1 MLIDTDKT
9 SLDLD
14 SILFQAMLDEIG
26 AYVYIKDSHA
36 KYLYVNEETRQL
48 FQQPLE
54 AILGHADSDFF
65 TGQQLSDLSKNDQRV
80 LLYGEIVRHEDLNI
94 PKSTGEARIF
104 RTVKKPLFNK
114 QGMILGLIGILTDIT
129 DIAQLETTNG
139 LLENALDSEKIKA
152 ENQNKRHVQDV
163 AQKNDAIKL
172 AKQSNIAKSQ
182 FLATM
187 SHEIRTPLNAFIGSA
202 ELLKNTILTPG
213 QSSYVDVAQQSA
225 ITVKQVID
233 DVLNFSKIEA
243 GKVEVAVRE
252 TDIIALV
259 DSVVTLMGIQ
269 AAKKDLELAVF
280 ISDNIP
286 EIVLLDCVKTKQ
298 ILLNLVSN
306 AIKFTE
312 QGRVEIRLTAEQ
324 QQEQE
329 HQDYI
334 VTFSIQDTGIGIE
347 KKVQE
352 TIFDEF
358 TQVGSLIPHP
368 DKGTGLGLAISHR
381 MISMVGGCM
390 GLESEIGKGSR
401 FWFSLPVKAKS
412 LLTLNPVN
420 TDCWILNRDTHSN
433 HQAEF
438 FYRQIQPL
446 VQQVRIVDTCKNIVL
461 SSAQPAII
469 FLDQSQLGCFNR
481 QEIIQFTDNKPDHCL
496 MVLVSNYTSA
506 TLSQQ
511 WLNVFDKQLIKP
523 FSIRSLQEFLSLPM
537 GSEKER
543 LQAVTSLGEAPV
555 FPEHVQ
561 QILLVED
568 NVANQLVIKL
578 MLEKL
583 GYRVDLAENGSVATE
598 TVKHKKYDL
607 ILMDLSMPVMGGIK
621 AATLIH
627 HAGENSAP
635 IIALT
640 ADAFEETKALCLQVG
655 MDGFLAKP
663 ITLNCLKQELDK
675 HLHPHHELDRHTAVT
690 AELIVAKR
698 YPVNLNIDYSVLDL
712 LRQETSEVLFPQ
724 ILTIFLEQGGKRV
737 VLIENAI
744 SNQDFTLLKNEV
756 HALKSESATF
766 GAIRLSELMESIN
779 LLCMQHLEQQ
789 AFIKSATVK
798 NLWTEAVNEISK
810 TIDEGELFSA

>member
-9 SLDLD
+9 SLDVN
-14 SILFQAMLDEIG
+14 SILFQAMLDEID
-26 AYVYIKDSHA
+26 AYVYIKDSRA
-36 KYLYVNEETRQL
+36 KYLYVNEGTRQL

-80 LLYGEIVRHEDLNI
+80 LLYGETVRHEELNI
-94 PKSTGEARIF
+94 PKATGEARIF
-104 RTVKKPLFNK
+104 CSVKKPLFNK

-129 DIAQLETTNG
+129 DIAQLETTNR
-139 LLENALDSEKIKA
+139 LLENALNSEKIKTK
-152 ENQNKRHVQDV
+152 NQNKRHVQDLT
-163 AQKNDAIKL
+163 QKNDAIKL
-172 AKQSNIAKSQ
+172 ANQSNIAKSQ

-202 ELLKNTILTPG
+202 ELLKNTILTSR
-213 QSSYVDVAQQSA
+213 QSSYVDVGQQSA

-233 DVLNFSKIEA
+233 DILNVSKIEA

-280 ISDNIP
+280 ISDHIP
-286 EIVLLDCVKTKQ
+286 QVVLLDGVKTKQ

-312 QGRVEIRLTAEQ
+312 QGRIEIRLTAEQ
-324 QQEQE
+324 QQE
-329 HQDYI
+329 HQDYT

-347 KKVQE
+347 QKVQE

-358 TQVGSLIPHP
+358 TQVDSLIPHP
-368 DKGTGLGLAISHR
+368 DEGTGLGLAIAHR

-433 HQAEF
+433 QQAEF

-446 VQQVRIVDTCKNIVL
+446 VQLVRIVDTCKNIVL
-461 SSAQPAII
+461 SAQPAII
-469 FLDQSQLGCFNR
+469 FLDQSQLDYFNR

-496 MVLVSNYTSA
+496 MVLVSNNTSA

-523 FSIRSLQEFLSLPM
+523 FSMRSLQEFLSLPM
-537 GSEKER
+537 GPEKER
-543 LQAVTSLGEAPV
+543 LQPMISLGEALI

-627 HAGENSAP
+627 QAGENSAP

-663 ITLNCLKQELDK
+663 ITLDCLKQELEK
-675 HLHPHHELDRHTAVT
+675 HLHPQQELDRHTAVT

-724 ILTIFLEQGGKRV
+724 ILNIFLEQGGERV
-737 VLIENAI
+737 VLIEKAI

-766 GAIRLSELMESIN
+766 GAIRLSELIESIN

-798 NLWTEAVNEISK
+798 DLWTEAVNEISK
-810 TIDEGELFSA
+810 FIDEEELFTA

>member
-14 SILFQAMLDEIG
+14 SILFQAMLDEIV

-36 KYLYVNEETRQL
+36 KYIYVNEGTRQL

-65 TGQQLSDLSKNDQRV
+65 TGQQLSGLSKNDQRV
-80 LLYGEIVRHEDLNI
+80 LLYGEIVRHEELNI
-94 PKSTGEARIF
+94 PKATGEARIF

-324 QQEQE
+324 Q
-329 HQDYI
+329 
-334 VTFSIQDTGIGIE
+334 
-347 KKVQE
+347 
-352 TIFDEF
+352 
-358 TQVGSLIPHP
+358 
-368 DKGTGLGLAISHR
+368 
-381 MISMVGGCM
+381 
-390 GLESEIGKGSR
+390 
-401 FWFSLPVKAKS
+401 
-412 LLTLNPVN
+412 
-420 TDCWILNRDTHSN
+420 
-433 HQAEF
+433 
-438 FYRQIQPL
+438 
-446 VQQVRIVDTCKNIVL
+446 
-461 SSAQPAII
+461 
-469 FLDQSQLGCFNR
+469 
-481 QEIIQFTDNKPDHCL
+481 
-496 MVLVSNYTSA
+496 
-506 TLSQQ
+506 
-511 WLNVFDKQLIKP
+511 
-523 FSIRSLQEFLSLPM
+523 
-537 GSEKER
+537 
-543 LQAVTSLGEAPV
+543 
-555 FPEHVQ
+555 
-561 QILLVED
+561 
-568 NVANQLVIKL
+568 
-578 MLEKL
+578 
-583 GYRVDLAENGSVATE
+583 
-598 TVKHKKYDL
+598 
-607 ILMDLSMPVMGGIK
+607 
-621 AATLIH
+621 
-627 HAGENSAP
+627 
-635 IIALT
+635 
-640 ADAFEETKALCLQVG
+640 
-655 MDGFLAKP
+655 
-663 ITLNCLKQELDK
+663 
-675 HLHPHHELDRHTAVT
+675 
-690 AELIVAKR
+690 
-698 YPVNLNIDYSVLDL
+698 
-712 LRQETSEVLFPQ
+712 
-724 ILTIFLEQGGKRV
+724 
-737 VLIENAI
+737 
-744 SNQDFTLLKNEV
+744 
-756 HALKSESATF
+756 
-766 GAIRLSELMESIN
+766 
-779 LLCMQHLEQQ
+779 
-789 AFIKSATVK
+789 
-798 NLWTEAVNEISK
+798 
-810 TIDEGELFSA
+810 